1 MSLADDRIDDEDIGP
16 LWAEHFPK
24 IGERVG
30 SKVIVLW
37 LVYIIENKAKAGT
50 TDGDWSDRVFQELRR
65 FAIPPDE
72 FWEIQSTTQR

>member
-1 MSLADDRIDDEDIGP
+1 MSLADDRIDDDDIGP

-24 IGERVG
+24 IGERAG

-37 LVYIIENKAKAGT
+37 LVYIIENKAKTGT

-65 FAIPPDE
+65 FGIPPDE
-72 FWEIQSTTQR
+72 FWEIQSTTKR